1 MTTIGEY
8 TLQCGTIVPYYD
20 EFLEAELSANQATGT
35 QAIDRAAS
43 LLVMILD
50 SDRPLTFT
58 QLMNKTGLAKGTA
71 SRILG
76 ALERSGLIQRTKD
89 GAFEAGAV
97 INRFALKGGGNFA
110 ISTSLHPAM
119 EAISEKTGEA
129 VSLAIAGFD
138 SVENIAQVQSTY
150 LLGSRDWVGQNVPYH
165 CSASGKVLLAYGV
178 QMMPTGRLEKLA
190 PKTITSRTELA
201 RELEAVRARG
211 YAVINGELEEG
222 LVAVSVPV
230 FDTNQNVIAAV
241 SVSGP
246 DSRITPEKVKLFAN
260 LLKLEVGKIKVNLGA
275 RNKKEGAA

>member
-1 MTTIGEY
+1 
-8 TLQCGTIVPYYD
+8 LNP
-20 EFLEAELSANQATGT
+20 NQVTGT

-43 LLVMILD
+43 LLAMVLD

-58 QLMNKTGLAKGTA
+58 ALMNKTGLAKGTA

-76 ALERSGLIQRTKD
+76 ALERSGLIQRTKE

-97 INRFALKGGGNFA
+97 INRFALKGGGNLA
-110 ISTSLHPAM
+110 LSTSMHPAM

-129 VSLAIAGFD
+129 ISLAVAGFD
-138 SVENIAQVQSTY
+138 SVENIAQVQSTF
-150 LLGSRDWVGQNVPYH
+150 LLGSRDWVGENVPYH
-165 CSASGKVLLAYGV
+165 CSASGKVLLAFGL
-178 QMMPTGRLEKLA
+178 QSLPDGRLEKIA

-201 RELEAVRARG
+201 RELETVRARG

-246 DSRITPEKVKLFAN
+246 DSRITPEKIKLFAN